1 MMFRAGLTKCLL
13 FLLVWAEPTFAQQID
28 YAREVLKNLTSEQ
41 FAGRGYVNNGD
52 AIAAEYIKTEY
63 RKLKLLPLA
72 ENYYQRFNFPV
83 IAYPEEPTIMADGVD
98 LVPGYEALINPGC
111 PTISGVFNVVHI
123 DSATLDNNVLYKKL
137 LKRNLRN
144 CFLVV
149 DGVGSYKL
157 LKPERA
163 HAILKNTVGA
173 RGHLYL
179 QTEHLMWGIATQWAK
194 FPIIYIKK
202 ARLKFHLH
210 QLQLNIQAK
219 YLHHNTQNVLSYVK
233 GTQFPDSFVVFTAHY
248 DHLGMLGKSALFNG
262 ANDNAS
268 GIAMML
274 DLASQYA
281 KNPPPYSVMFIAF
294 AAEEAGLIGSQFY
307 VANPIIPLHKMVVL
321 INLDLMATGDKG
333 LTAVNATEFPE
344 LFNKLTEINR
354 IYNYLPAVNPRGK
367 AANSD
372 HYPFSEA
379 GVKAFFFYLMGEYKA
394 YHDVYDV
401 YEAVTFSKYNEAY
414 QLIKRF
420 ADSCM
425 GVSY

>member
-1 MMFRAGLTKCLL
+1 MFRTGLTKCLL
-13 FLLVWAEPTFAQQID
+13 FLFCWAKPTIAQQIE
-28 YAREVLKNLTSEQ
+28 YAREVLKNLTSDQ
-41 FAGRGYVNNGD
+41 FAGRGYVHNGD
-52 AIAAEYIKTEY
+52 ALAAEYIKTEY
-63 RKLKLLPLA
+63 KKLKLAPLA

-98 LVPGYEALINPGC
+98 LVPGYETLINPGC
-111 PTISGVFNVVHI
+111 PTISGVFNVVYI

-163 HAILKNTVGA
+163 QAILKNTLGV
-173 RGHLYL
+173 RGHVYL
-179 QTEHLMWGIATQWAK
+179 QTEHLSWGVATHWAK

-202 ARLKFHLH
+202 GRLKFHLH

-219 YLHHNTQNVLSYVK
+219 YLHHNTQNVLGYVK
-233 GTQFPDSFVVFTAHY
+233 GTQFPDSFIVFTAHY
-248 DHLGMLGKSALFNG
+248 DHLGMLGKSALFAG

-274 DLASQYA
+274 DLASYYA
-281 KNPPPYSVMFIAF
+281 KNPPTYSVMFIAF

-307 VANPIIPLHKMVVL
+307 VANPVIALNKMVVL

-354 IYNYLPAVNPRGK
+354 IYNFLPSVNPRGK

-379 GVKAFFFYLMGEYKA
+379 GVKAFFFYLMGEYNA

-401 YEAVTFSKYNEAY
+401 YEAVTFSKYNQAY

-425 GVSY
+425 GIAY